1 MSKLAKVEK
10 LIEKGKEDGLLKL
23 VNDKDAEVCL
33 AAIAGLGKVGQEA
46 GANALITLLH
56 SADAAVR
63 RASAEALGNLGV
75 ARADAPLSHAM
86 DIEKDPEVA
95 KAMHNALANLKKH
108 EV

>member
-23 VNDKDAEVCL
+23 VEDRDEEVRL

-56 SADAAVR
+56 SPDAGTR

-75 ARADAPLSHAM
+75 SRAEAPLSHAM
-86 DIEKDPEVA
+86 DIEKEPEVS
-95 KAMHNALANLKKH
+95 KAMHDALANLKKH
-108 EV
+108 EM